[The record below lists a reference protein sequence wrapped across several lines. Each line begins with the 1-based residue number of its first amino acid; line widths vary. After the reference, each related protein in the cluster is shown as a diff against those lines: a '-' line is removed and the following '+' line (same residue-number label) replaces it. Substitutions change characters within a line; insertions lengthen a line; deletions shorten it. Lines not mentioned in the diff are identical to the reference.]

1 MVIFLVSYQFS
12 FHCFSSFIQ
21 GTPGSLFNQLSL
33 EQQQELADQE
43 DHGFTDDSWLP
54 SNLTHEHKDT
64 LEGAVEN
71 TDTALCHAIEK
82 TFLEVTNVAVVKQHN
97 CEQ

>member
-1 MVIFLVSYQFS
+1 MFLVSYQFS

-21 GTPGSLFNQLSL
+21 GTPGSLLNQLSL

-54 SNLTHEHKDT
+54 SNLTQEHKGT

>member
-1 MVIFLVSYQFS
+1 M
-12 FHCFSSFIQ
+12 
-21 GTPGSLFNQLSL
+21 

-54 SNLTHEHKDT
+54 SNLTQEHKGT